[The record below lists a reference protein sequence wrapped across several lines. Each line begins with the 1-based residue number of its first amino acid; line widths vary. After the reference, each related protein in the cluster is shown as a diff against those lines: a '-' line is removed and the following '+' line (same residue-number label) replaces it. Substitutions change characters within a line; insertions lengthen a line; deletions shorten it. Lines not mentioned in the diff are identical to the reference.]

1 MVNQRLSKFKHN
13 LTNLLTG
20 AIDVPLDR
28 FQLFLDDLSRVYWH
42 DSHCDDCITTD
53 WLDKQMA
60 LLPQVI
66 VGRDDHLGRYFLNN
80 KSKRIDRSSLNFTK
94 TEKKTFLEL
103 VNHVKENGQYSI
115 PNYSPREYFKLA
127 G

>member
-1 MVNQRLSKFKHN
+1 MFNKRLSKLKQN
-13 LTNLLTG
+13 STNLLTG
-20 AIDVPLDR
+20 AIEVPLDR
-28 FQLFLDDLSRVYWH
+28 FQLFLDDLSKVYWK
-42 DSHCDDCITTD
+42 DSHCDDCITTN

-80 KSKRIDRSSLNFTK
+80 KSERIKESLVNLTRN
-94 TEKKTFLEL
+94 EKEIFSKL

-127 G
+127 A